1 MNTTRDLL
9 NYLQIPSLNLPLVQ
23 DLIALLPDAAL
34 LIHLED
40 DRILA
45 ANDAAITLTAYTRPQ
60 LKRIGLSHL
69 LPDYNRQK
77 FPPPGQFLLHAAN
90 GRQRL
95 TQVYFHPIGKNTP
108 WGIIILR
115 KVITQSYTT
124 PLPPA
129 QWTSLFLKTINQ
141 IVQLTSSE
149 LDKDLWPAILR
160 AIQPLTETRLLA
172 LYHAAPETPSWQCR
186 ACLPA
191 DENFLPATIPAHMLM
206 PTITIWQRG
215 EMPQS
220 PLHAQAAAENYHYL
234 ATAPILEN
242 VRPIG
247 YLVVGDPERRPHPYL
262 THTLQALAAILYAIS
277 HHLILQGNLST
288 QVKALSAENIRHQ
301 RSLEYL
307 PLGLIYLSP
316 RRDIEYMNPAAET
329 MLGYALQEVHH
340 RPAADILIG
349 PENLNLMLER
359 ASQHEHISS
368 LGNTTELYHRSGR
381 SFAARIRI
389 APLPGTPVPLLI
401 TLEDISER
409 REFEIRNQQLEQR
422 AMLGEIT
429 AIFAHEVRNPVNNIS
444 MGLQLLAANLPADN
458 PNQEHIGRMLA
469 DCNRLTM
476 LMQSVLNYFH
486 ADITPQEVLHLD
498 QFLKQLLDRWQPRCT
513 HQQVKI
519 HTDFAAGLPPILG
532 HPASLERVFN
542 NLFSNALRAMPD
554 GGQLSLR
561 LAPDQGHKDANLIHI
576 SVADTGIGIPE
587 ELQERIFAPFFTT
600 DHKGG
605 TGLGLAIAQRIVTA
619 HRGNI
624 QVQSYPGGGTVF
636 HLFFPAH
643 KESA

>member
-1 MNTTRDLL
+1 MSTTRDLL
-9 NYLQIPSLNLPLVQ
+9 NRLQMSSLGLPLVQ

-45 ANDAAITLTAYTRPQ
+45 ANDAAITLTAYTRRQ
-60 LKRIGLSHL
+60 LHRIRLSHL
-69 LPDYNRQK
+69 LPDYNQQK
-77 FPPPGQFLLHAAN
+77 FPTPGQFSLHTAN

-108 WGIIILR
+108 WGVIILR
-115 KVITQSYTT
+115 KVIIQSYTT
-124 PLPPA
+124 PLPLA

-141 IVQLTSSE
+141 IVQLTSSGF
-149 LDKDLWPAILR
+149 DKDFWPAVLR
-160 AIQPLTETRLLA
+160 AIQPLTGTRLLA
-172 LYHAAPETPSWQCR
+172 LYHAAPDTPSWQCT
-186 ACLPA
+186 ASLPA
-191 DENFLPATIPAHMLM
+191 DENFLPATIPAHMLI
-206 PTITIWQRG
+206 PAITIWQRG

-220 PLHAQAAAENYHYL
+220 PLHAQAATENYRYL
-234 ATAPILEN
+234 ATAPILDN

-262 THTLQALAAILYAIS
+262 THTLQALTAILYAIS
-277 HHLILQGNLST
+277 HHLTLQDNLII
-288 QVKALSAENIRHQ
+288 QVKALNAENIRHQ
-301 RSLEYL
+301 RAIDAL
-307 PLGLIYLSP
+307 PIGLIYLSP
-316 RRDIEYMNPAAET
+316 QRDIEYMNPAAET

-340 RPAADILIG
+340 HPVADILIG
-349 PENLNLMLER
+349 PENLNLMLEHT
-359 ASQHEHISS
+359 SQREHTSS

-381 SFAARIRI
+381 SFAARIQI
-389 APLPGTPVPLLI
+389 SPLPGTPPPLLI
-401 TLEDISER
+401 TLEDTSER

-458 PNQEHIGRMLA
+458 PNQEYISRMLA

-476 LMQSVLNYFH
+476 LMQSVLHYSH

-498 QFLKQLLDRWQPRCT
+498 QFLQQLLDRWQPRCT
-513 HQQVKI
+513 HRHVKI
-519 HTDFAAGLPPILG
+519 HTNFAPGMPPILG

-554 GGQLSLR
+554 GGQLSIR
-561 LAPDQGHKDANLIHI
+561 LAPGQGSKDATLIHL

-605 TGLGLAIAQRIVTA
+605 TGLGLSIVQRIVTA
-619 HRGNI
+619 HRGSI